1 MDRPLASCTRSM
13 PSSVTCLE
21 IAVRSS
27 PPARPG
33 ATGNA
38 TSPSATPA
46 ATNPPHIDA
55 IPDGELQRAPDDH
68 LLSANDERDSR
79 EVDGSPV
86 VREELSERP
95 GSQSRRPDGIR
106 MRGCAERDSDRK
118 LVGADGVRAVPVIP
132 APEIAAQPVVD
143 NRAKFLHSVKHLPG
157 RVATLATQRDAC
169 AVPGPRGL
177 GRRRVLILRQ
187 GGHRAARES
196 RTQRHARAYGFCRPS
211 REGVADVVSD
221 LVGGFRLMTKVPS
234 DRLPTSV
241 AKCRIDRGSAADA
254 PRPCRRATVDA

>member
-1 MDRPLASCTRSM
+1 MPVVCHLLASHCR
-13 PSSVTCLE
+13 E
-21 IAVRSS
+21 GIAYG
-27 PPARPG
+27 PARSDRERHRPVG
-33 ATGNA
+33 DTGRHEPAT
-38 TSPSATPA
+38 
-46 ATNPPHIDA
+46 IDA
-55 IPDGELQRAPDDH
+55 ILDGELQRAPDDH

-196 RTQRHARAYGFCRPS
+196 RTQRHARAYGFDWPYRQT
-211 REGVADVVSD
+211 V
-221 LVGGFRLMTKVPS
+221 
-234 DRLPTSV
+234 
-241 AKCRIDRGSAADA
+241 SAA
-254 PRPCRRATVDA
+254 PRSCG